1 MRRANIVLWLL
12 IILAGSVFGNIIGG
26 ALSEY
31 IPILNYGQSIRLGP
45 LDLDLSILK
54 ITFGFNASLTVA
66 SIIGIL
72 IAILIFKKVK

>member
-1 MRRANIVLWLL
+1 MRKANFILWLL

-26 ALSEY
+26 ALSKY
-31 IPILNYGQSIRLGP
+31 IPILNYGQSIKFGP

-54 ITFGFNASLTVA
+54 ITFGFNFSLTVA

-72 IAILIFKKVK
+72 IAILIFKKMK